1 MSTVTSIIIA
11 DGLHLLLNLPGLV
24 FPEADAPFIKN
35 KNVYKS
41 NIFQV
46 QKLQL
51 NTSQQAIPE
60 PCIPHRIYSAHKL

>member
-1 MSTVTSIIIA
+1 MA

-24 FPEADAPFIKN
+24 FAEADAPVIKD

-46 QKLQL
+46 
-51 NTSQQAIPE
+51 
-60 PCIPHRIYSAHKL
+60 

>member
-1 MSTVTSIIIA
+1 MA
-11 DGLHLLLNLPGLV
+11 DGLHLLLNLLGLV

-46 QKLQL
+46 
-51 NTSQQAIPE
+51 
-60 PCIPHRIYSAHKL
+60 

>member
-1 MSTVTSIIIA
+1 MA

-24 FPEADAPFIKN
+24 FPEADASFIKN

-46 QKLQL
+46 
-51 NTSQQAIPE
+51 
-60 PCIPHRIYSAHKL
+60 